1 METFEADGALLEFE
15 VRGDGPPLLLVH
27 GSVFADPWEAML
39 SHADLLR
46 DYQVVTYRR
55 RGYGEAS
62 SVESGRT
69 LSDEGA
75 DAVVLLDHVHI
86 ERAHV
91 VGHSLAADI
100 VLQGVIDSPHRFA
113 TMTLL
118 EPGLFSVPSAVGFDQ
133 AMSPVVQ
140 IFESGD
146 HRQAMM
152 LFLGGVGGAD
162 VLARLEARLP
172 AGAVDMAVND
182 VPTLFGSDIPA
193 GSGWVLDED
202 AARSLPHPT
211 LLAVGSD
218 TGPIFRESNEL
229 LTGLLAKVEHLTVA
243 GSGHFVHVEQ
253 AQQVADGLAAFL
265 RNHDQDLS

>member
-1 METFEADGALLEFE
+1 MEMFEADGALLEFE
-15 VRGDGPPLLLVH
+15 VRGEGPPLLLVH
-27 GSVFADPWEAML
+27 GSVFADPWGSML
-39 SHADLLR
+39 SHADLLS
-46 DYQVVTYRR
+46 DYRVVTYRR
-55 RGYGEAS
+55 RGYGGGSNVEA
-62 SVESGRT
+62 GRT

-75 DAVVLLDHVHI
+75 DVVALLDHLDI
-86 ERAHV
+86 ARAHV

-100 VLQGVIDSPHRFA
+100 VLQAVIDSPHRFA

-118 EPGLFSVPSAVGFDQ
+118 EPGLFSVPSAAGFDQ

-162 VLARLEARLP
+162 VLARLEAKLP
-172 AGAVDMAVND
+172 AGAAELALND
-182 VPTLFGSDIPA
+182 VPALFGSDIPA

-202 AARSLPHPT
+202 AVRSLPHPA
-211 LLAVGSD
+211 LLAVGSE
-218 TGPIFRESNEL
+218 TGPIFRESNEALAAL
-229 LTGLLAKVEHLTVA
+229 LTNVEHLHVA

-253 AQQVADGLAAFL
+253 AEQVADGLAAFL
-265 RNHDQDLS
+265 RRNELGP